1 MAEFLNVAL
10 GQRMLGIQG
19 KLNPPVAAIIA
30 TRTDRFATGG
40 QFYGR
45 QPFKKR

>member
-1 MAEFLNVAL
+1 MAELLYVAP
-10 GQRMLGIQG
+10 GKRMVGIQR

-30 TRTDRFATGG
+30 TGTDRFATGG
-40 QFYGR
+40 QIYGR